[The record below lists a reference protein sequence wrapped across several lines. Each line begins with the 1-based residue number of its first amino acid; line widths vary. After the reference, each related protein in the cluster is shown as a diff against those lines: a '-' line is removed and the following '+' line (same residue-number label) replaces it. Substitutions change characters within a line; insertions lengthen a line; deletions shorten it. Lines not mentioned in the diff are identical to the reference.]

1 MIDSVWPCLQLVLAI
16 AGTTGVVFLSNMLDE
31 ITPIFAATP
40 LDHGGELTPST
51 FPAHPLQPFQPS

>member
-1 MIDSVWPCLQLVLAI
+1 MQLVLAI

-40 LDHGGELTPST
+40 LAHGGELLPS
-51 FPAHPLQPFQPS
+51 AILADAQQPF